1 MADPEFVRKESDS
14 GSSGGSCYNFDKL
27 LLFLD
32 LWTLGNYCQFHAVKN
47 KKCVV
52 FTFSPPQ

>member
-32 LWTLGNYCQFHAVKN
+32 L
-47 KKCVV
+47 
-52 FTFSPPQ
+52 